1 MSWRRVLGEPLV
13 HFLAAGAVL
22 FGLSLLA
29 GESWGLGDGR
39 DRIHVSAGKIRQLRE
54 TWTRRWGAEP
64 TADQL
69 RDVVDDF
76 VREEVLYREA
86 IASGLDRDDVVV
98 RRRLAQKVEFLAQN
112 VAAAVAPSDAELQ
125 EYFKRHVQR
134 YAIPEQVGFSHV
146 YFSRSTRGADAE
158 RAAQDA
164 LAGLRSGRITAAE
177 TSRLGDRFM
186 LQSEYP
192 PQTQAQI
199 RDLFGA
205 EFAAR
210 VFDLPANEWAG
221 PVPSSYGEHLVHVR
235 LRVASRVPD
244 MGEVRRQLVRDFE
257 DERLR
262 SAADRHYESLRGRYD
277 VDVDEAALAAPRA
290 PRAP

>member
-22 FGLSLLA
+22 FGLSALA
-29 GESWGLGDGR
+29 GESWGLGGGR
-39 DRIHVSAGKIRQLRE
+39 DRIHVSAGKISQLRE

-69 RDVVDDF
+69 RGMVDDF

-98 RRRLAQKVEFLAQN
+98 RRRLAQKVEFVAQN
-112 VAAAVAPSDAELQ
+112 VAAAVAPSETELQ
-125 EYFKRHVQR
+125 EYFGRHAQR
-134 YAIPEQVGFSHV
+134 YAIPEQIGFSHV
-146 YFSRSTRGADAE
+146 YFSRSARGADAE
-158 RAAQDA
+158 RAARDA
-164 LAGLRSGRITAAE
+164 LAGLRSGRSTAAE

-210 VFDLPANEWAG
+210 VFELPPDEWAG

-235 LRVASRVPD
+235 HRVASRVPD
-244 MGEVRRQLVRDFE
+244 LDEVRRQVVRDFE

-262 SAADRHYESLRGRYD
+262 LAADRYYEELRGRYD
-277 VDVDEAALAAPRA
+277 VDVDEAPLAAPWA
-290 PRAP
+290 PPAP

>member
-1 MSWRRVLGEPLV
+1 MSWRRVLCEPLV

-22 FGLSLLA
+22 FGLSALA
-29 GESWGLGDGR
+29 GESWGLGGGR
-39 DRIHVSAGKIRQLRE
+39 ERIHVSAGKIRQLRE

-64 TADQL
+64 TEEQL
-69 RDVVDDF
+69 RGVVDDF

-112 VAAAVAPSDAELQ
+112 VAAAVAPSETELQ
-125 EYFKRHVQR
+125 EYFGRHAQR
-134 YAIPEQVGFSHV
+134 YAVPEQVGFSHV
-146 YFSRSTRGADAE
+146 YFSRSARGAEAE
-158 RAAQDA
+158 RVARDA
-164 LAGLRSGRITAAE
+164 LAGLRSGRITVAE

-192 PQTQAQI
+192 PQTRAQI

-210 VFDLPANEWAG
+210 VFELPAGEWAG
-221 PVPSSYGEHLVHVR
+221 PVPSSYGAHLVHVR

-244 MGEVRRQLVRDFE
+244 LDEVRRQVVRDFE

-262 SAADRHYESLRGRYD
+262 SAADRYYEGLRRRYD
-277 VDVDEAALAAPRA
+277 IDVDEAALAAPAA